1 MEIHQ
6 YKQLLNGRRR
16 STHLTRDDYEAF
28 RQEYVMGDALRGRTL
43 GEAFCRHFGIV
54 DYILSNAPT
63 GTVMADLTIQETE
76 AYIHRTYVG
85 RTVMTYEYVSD
96 SVLYG

>member
-16 STHLTRDDYEAF
+16 STHLTRDDYQAF
-28 RQEYVMGDALRGRTL
+28 RQEYVMGEALRGRTL

-54 DYILSNAPT
+54 DYILSDAS
-63 GTVMADLTIQETE
+63 MADLTIQETE

>member
-6 YKQLLNGRRR
+6 YKQLLNGKRR

-54 DYILSNAPT
+54 DYILSDKPGAS
-63 GTVMADLTIQETE
+63 MADLTIQETE